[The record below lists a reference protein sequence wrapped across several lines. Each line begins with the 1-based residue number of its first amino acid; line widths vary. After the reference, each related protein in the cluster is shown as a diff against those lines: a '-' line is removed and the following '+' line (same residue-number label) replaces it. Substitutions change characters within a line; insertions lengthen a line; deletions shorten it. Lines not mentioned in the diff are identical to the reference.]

1 MFRNGLSLFVT
12 HFLHFKIISEH
23 KGSYAIMWRRAEGDP
38 NDYLVLGDKIMK
50 KDQADRMKV
59 ELVYDEG
66 KFTFSGLQ
74 VFSRNW
80 RGPFFL
86 SIATFRCYLM

>member
-1 MFRNGLSLFVT
+1 
-12 HFLHFKIISEH
+12 
-23 KGSYAIMWRRAEGDP
+23 MWRRAEGDP

-66 KFTFSGLQ
+66 
-74 VFSRNW
+74 R
-80 RGPFFL
+80 FL
-86 SIATFRCYLM
+86 FYMLKVSL

>member
-1 MFRNGLSLFVT
+1 M
-12 HFLHFKIISEH
+12 ISEH

-66 KFTFSGLQ
+66 RSLFYMLNMSL
-74 VFSRNW
+74 
-80 RGPFFL
+80 
-86 SIATFRCYLM
+86 